1 MSSYSLIFNDKDRD
15 EIRKN
20 LKKAI
25 DHSIIVDDL
34 ESKYNIE
41 VCHKKFVP
49 FEGSV
54 CAGTKNALNTQE
66 INEKYTK
73 SIPSLWWII
82 TQSVFAYIRKL
93 FR

>member
-41 VCHKKFVP
+41 VCHKKICSF
-49 FEGSV
+49 
-54 CAGTKNALNTQE
+54 
-66 INEKYTK
+66 
-73 SIPSLWWII
+73 
-82 TQSVFAYIRKL
+82 
-93 FR
+93 